1 MDKRIKRVAKM
12 MKYFVVLFFISSME
26 AKAITFE
33 KAIKALQ
40 SHESVDSVRFKSKAL
55 SEEAE
60 LKGSWGDPKFKIA
73 AKNFPKDSLKDD
85 QTPMTGIEFGVSQ
98 KIALTTKYGNIE
110 DAFKSLSNAYQF
122 EADDKKEAL
131 TKAFWEILII
141 KRKVSEELEILK
153 ENNTWISKI
162 LKVSKRLYST
172 GKTSQQALLDIQIRK
187 SEIESELNN
196 KKYELS
202 QIDDRLKYLIGTAD
216 IKTASIPWKSLKT
229 SSDKLKDNK
238 ELSLKEKLKAKD
250 LALSASKKNY
260 VPDLTVSLGYTKR
273 SDIDGNGDFIG
284 AAISFP
290 LPFSGEKYSKHGQ
303 AVQEKYMAV
312 KNFENYKRQKNRDIS
327 VLRKEIEKLLG
338 ELSILKEKTIKF
350 ARNSREITAK
360 SYGLGNSTY
369 VELLQ
374 SELKLQKIL
383 MNKVMLEAKR
393 DIKRA
398 TLKYVKG
405 EPLNE

>member
-273 SDIDGNGDFIG
+273 SDIDGNGDFVG

-327 VLRKEIEKLLG
+327 VLSKEIDKLLG

-383 MNKVMLEAKR
+383 MHKVMLEAKR

-405 EPLNE
+405 ESLNE

>member
-1 MDKRIKRVAKM
+1 MDKRIKRDIKM
-12 MKYFVVLFFISSME
+12 MKYLVILFLISSVE
-26 AKAITFE
+26 VNAITFDKAITVLG
-33 KAIKALQ
+33 A
-40 SHESVDSVRFKSKAL
+40 HESVDSVNFKSKAL

-60 LKGSWGDPKFKIA
+60 LKGSWGDPNFKIA
-73 AKNFPKDSLKDD
+73 AKNFPKDSLKDN

-110 DAFKSLSNAYQF
+110 DAFKSLSKAYKF
-122 EADDKKEAL
+122 SADDKKEAL

-202 QIDDRLKYLIGTAD
+202 QIDDRLRYLIGTSD
-216 IKTASIPWKSLKT
+216 VEEASIPWKSLKT
-229 SSDKLKDNK
+229 NSDKLKDNK

-250 LALSASKKNY
+250 LALTASKQNY

-273 SDIDGNGDFIG
+273 SNIDGNGDFVG

-327 VLRKEIEKLLG
+327 VLSKEIDKLLG

-383 MNKVMLEAKR
+383 MHKVMLEAKI

-405 EPLNE
+405 ESLNE